1 MNANR
6 LSLTSFPGRLVAV
19 ADGMDLVKP
28 SLTDMNGKPRP
39 KPQYFFRVA
48 IPKTTPGINEQ
59 LIQIAHFAHQA
70 YAQYPFIQARILP
83 PAAPGHPQ
91 YYSIGRKGMQFAFKI
106 DDGDVPNQRG
116 KIGEGYAGC
125 WIFNFATTL
134 PLRCINRENV
144 AIGPENFRL
153 GCFVDVAFGVEPNGK
168 LDHTAGIYLNPNFVR
183 LLGYGQEIQR
193 GPTADE
199 AFANAPAQLP
209 PGASMTPLAPGGAPG
224 GFPGQPGGL
233 AAPAPSH
240 AAHGPVGGI
249 APGHGHVQHGQHQA
263 AMGNGQAP
271 TNHAHA
277 ASSPAI
283 TSPAMSTGSYGVSAA
298 PAAQPGQ
305 YSGGAGAGNPQPGLP
320 PVAHVGNAAVG
331 QPAQTA
337 FPSQTVAGAVTT
349 ASPSEGNGAPGQ
361 VAPAVP
367 GGALHAPSMS
377 PAPSP
382 ESASPSSFQPH
393 PAFVHGGQ
401 AA

>member
-28 SLTDMNGKPRP
+28 SLTDMHGKPRP

-59 LIQIAHFAHQA
+59 LVQIAHFAHQA
-70 YAQYPFIQARILP
+70 YAQYPFIQTRILP

-91 YYSIGRKGMQFAFKI
+91 YYSIGRKGTQFAFKI

-144 AIGPENFRL
+144 AIGAENFRL
-153 GCFVDVAFGVEPNGK
+153 GCFVDVAFNVEPNGK

-193 GPTADE
+193 GPTAEE

-224 GFPGQPGGL
+224 GFHGQPGGL

-271 TNHAHA
+271 TLPPVNHAPVA
-277 ASSPAI
+277 NSPATI
-283 TSPAMSTGSYGVSAA
+283 SPQMSTGTYSPSVAD
-298 PAAQPGQ
+298 AAQPGQ
-305 YSGGAGAGNPQPGLP
+305 SDQ
-320 PVAHVGNAAVG
+320 
-331 QPAQTA
+331 
-337 FPSQTVAGAVTT
+337 
-349 ASPSEGNGAPGQ
+349 GNGVAGQ

-377 PAPSP
+377 PAPLP

>member
-19 ADGMDLVKP
+19 ADGVDLVKP
-28 SLTDMNGKPRP
+28 SLTDMHGKPRP

-59 LIQIAHFAHQA
+59 LVQIAHFAHQA
-70 YAQYPFIQARILP
+70 YAQYPFIQQRILP

-91 YYSIGRKGMQFAFKI
+91 YYSIGRKGTQFAFKI

-144 AIGPENFRL
+144 TIGAENFRL
-153 GCFVDVAFGVEPNGK
+153 GCFVDVAFNVEPNGK

-193 GPTADE
+193 GPTAEE

-224 GFPGQPGGL
+224 GFHGQSGGL

-271 TNHAHA
+271 TQNTGGF
-277 ASSPAI
+277 SP
-283 TSPAMSTGSYGVSAA
+283 GLAA
-298 PAAQPGQ
+298 PASPGMMPANN
-305 YSGGAGAGNPQPGLP
+305 GGAVAGNPQPGLP
-320 PVAHVGNAAVG
+320 PMVAHAGNAVVG
-331 QPAQTA
+331 QQTQQGSV
-337 FPSQTVAGAVTT
+337 SQMAPGAVTT

-361 VAPAVP
+361 AVPAVP